1 MTDNNYK
8 NWHVKH
14 DDEGICWLHID
25 KADAGTNVLSSDVL
39 DELGDIISGLSKN
52 LPKGVVILSD
62 KDSGFI
68 AGADVKEFTKIESED
83 QALQA
88 VRRGHSVFNAL
99 EALRCPTVALIHG
112 FCLGGGLELALACD
126 YRVADND
133 PACKLGLP
141 EVKLG
146 IHPGFGGTLR
156 IIRLVGPINGL
167 NAMLT
172 GRNLSAKAAKK
183 IGLVTFATPRRHHI
197 NAAKSIIAK
206 PSSIRTHKLPWW
218 TKILNHSQVRPLLAK
233 YMSKQVA
240 KKAARPHYPAPY
252 AIIDLWVRCYD
263 DPDEMLSEEISSI
276 AELIVGKTAQNL
288 IRVFMLN
295 ERLKSLGRGEDY
307 DPKHVHVIGGGVMG
321 GDIAIWCA
329 LQGFKVTLQDQ
340 KMETLAK
347 VVQRAHKLYKRKLKD
362 PRLIRS
368 ALDRLVPD
376 IKGDGLVRADIVI
389 EAIFEDAQV
398 KRDLFKEIEPK
409 LKKETII
416 ATNTSSIPLDEL
428 NTILEKPERLV
439 GLHFF
444 NPVAMMPLV
453 EIVHSEKTSDK
464 VSQMAAAFTR
474 RISKLPLPVTS
485 TPGFLVNRVLM
496 PYLMEAV
503 NLVEENVP
511 MALIDK
517 EALDYGMPMGPIE
530 LADTVGL
537 DICLKVAEIL
547 SQHMDIAVPER
558 LKTMVE
564 KGQLGKKTGKGFY
577 VFKKGKPVKPAIPK
591 NYHAPTD
598 IQDRLILRMINEA
611 VACLR
616 DGVVDDAELA
626 DAGIIFGTGFAPFRG
641 GPFHYIESR
650 GKDQVVKLL
659 EQLEH
664 RYGPRFV
671 ADKGWQDL

>member
-1 MTDNNYK
+1 MTNKNYK
-8 NWHVKH
+8 HWRVEH
-14 DDEGICWLHID
+14 DNEGIAWLHID
-25 KADAGTNVLSSDVL
+25 KADAGTNVLSREVL
-39 DELGDIISGLSKN
+39 EELEDIIGGLTQTS
-52 LPKGVVILSD
+52 PKGVVILSD

-99 EALRCPTVALIHG
+99 EALPCPTVALIHG
-112 FCLGGGLELALACD
+112 FCLGGGLELALACR
-126 YRVADND
+126 YRVADDD
-133 PACKLGLP
+133 PGCKLGLP

-146 IHPGFGGTLR
+146 IHPGFGGTVR
-156 IIRLVGPINGL
+156 MIKLVGPLNGL
-167 NAMLT
+167 DAMLT
-172 GRNLSAKAAKK
+172 GRNLSARAAKK
-183 IGLVTFATPRRHHI
+183 IGLVNYAVPKRHHLS
-197 NAAKSIIAK
+197 AARSLIKEPPK
-206 PSSIRTHKLPWW
+206 PHKLPWW
-218 TKILNHSQVRPLLAK
+218 TAILNHRQVRPLLGK
-233 YMSKQVA
+233 YMAKQVA
-240 KKAARPHYPAPY
+240 KKAARSHYPAPY
-252 AIIDLWVRCYD
+252 AIIDLWVRCFD
-263 DPDEMLSEEISSI
+263 DPGYMLNEEINSI

-295 ERLKSLGRGEDY
+295 ERLKSLGRSEDY

-347 VVQRAHKLYKRKLKD
+347 VVQRAFKLYQKKLKD
-362 PRLIRS
+362 RRAIRA

-376 IKGDGLVRADIVI
+376 IKGDGIPWADIVI
-389 EAIFEDAQV
+389 EAIFEDAEV
-398 KRDLFKEIEPK
+398 KRNLFAGIEPK
-409 LKKETII
+409 LKKDTII

-428 NTILEKPERLV
+428 NTVLKKPERLV

-474 RISKLPLPVTS
+474 RINKLPLPVTS

-517 EALDYGMPMGPIE
+517 EALAYGMPMGPIE

-547 SQHMDIAVPER
+547 SEHMDIAVPER
-558 LKTMVE
+558 LKKMVE
-564 KGQLGKKTGKGFY
+564 KGQLGKKSGKGFY
-577 VFKKGKPVKPAIPK
+577 VFKNGKPVKPPIPK
-591 NYHAPTD
+591 NYTAPTD
-598 IQDRLILRMINEA
+598 VQDRLILRMINEA

-664 RYGPRFV
+664 RYGPRFA
-671 ADKGWQDL
+671 ADKGWKDL